1 MEQADIETQES
12 VIRVVSPTDVQFK
25 LDDQD
30 KEEVTKTNYKT
41 TQQTNKQTNNKR
53 VVSPTDV
60 QFKLDDQD
68 KEEVMKPACSAIQK
82 VLQQHPLN

>member
-30 KEEVTKTNYKT
+30 KEEVIKTDWTLSSKN
-41 TQQTNKQTNNKR
+41 
-53 VVSPTDV
+53 
-60 QFKLDDQD
+60 
-68 KEEVMKPACSAIQK
+68 I
-82 VLQQHPLN
+82 

>member
-30 KEEVTKTNYKT
+30 KEEVIKTDWTEINLVYQKHL
-41 TQQTNKQTNNKR
+41 
-53 VVSPTDV
+53 VSIIITP
-60 QFKLDDQD
+60 F
-68 KEEVMKPACSAIQK
+68 
-82 VLQQHPLN
+82 VLIAK

>member
-30 KEEVTKTNYKT
+30 KEEVIKTDWTEINFVYQKHL
-41 TQQTNKQTNNKR
+41 
-53 VVSPTDV
+53 VSIIITP
-60 QFKLDDQD
+60 F
-68 KEEVMKPACSAIQK
+68 
-82 VLQQHPLN
+82 VLIAK

>member
-30 KEEVTKTNYKT
+30 KEEVIKTDWTEINLVY
-41 TQQTNKQTNNKR
+41 
-53 VVSPTDV
+53 
-60 QFKLDDQD
+60 
-68 KEEVMKPACSAIQK
+68 QK
-82 VLQQHPLN
+82 HLASIIITPFVLIAK

>member
-30 KEEVTKTNYKT
+30 KEEVIKTDWTEINSVYQKHL
-41 TQQTNKQTNNKR
+41 
-53 VVSPTDV
+53 VSIIITP
-60 QFKLDDQD
+60 F
-68 KEEVMKPACSAIQK
+68 
-82 VLQQHPLN
+82 VLIAK

>member
-30 KEEVTKTNYKT
+30 KEEVIRKDCNEVNLVY
-41 TQQTNKQTNNKR
+41 QKR
-53 VVSPTDV
+53 LVSNIITP
-60 QFKLDDQD
+60 F
-68 KEEVMKPACSAIQK
+68 
-82 VLQQHPLN
+82 VLIAK

>member
-30 KEEVTKTNYKT
+30 KEEVIRKDWNEVNLVY
-41 TQQTNKQTNNKR
+41 QKR
-53 VVSPTDV
+53 LVSNIITP
-60 QFKLDDQD
+60 F
-68 KEEVMKPACSAIQK
+68 
-82 VLQQHPLN
+82 VLIAK